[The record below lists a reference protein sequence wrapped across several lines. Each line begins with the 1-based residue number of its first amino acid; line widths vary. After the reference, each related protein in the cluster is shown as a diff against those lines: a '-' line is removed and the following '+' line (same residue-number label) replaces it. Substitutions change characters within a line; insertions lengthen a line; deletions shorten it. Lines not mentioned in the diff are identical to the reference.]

1 MTRNRTKGCPGR
13 PYAATVTDGILI
25 LFDRHVA
32 RRYADATIAAVAHAV
47 SRLGVAVPLR
57 ELPTAAI
64 DASVIAH
71 PGAGVVVGPGSP
83 YDNPDGVLAVI
94 RTARERGVPLVGT

>member
-1 MTRNRTKGCPGR
+1 MT
-13 PYAATVTDGILI
+13 DDILV

-32 RRYADATIAAVAHAV
+32 RRYADATTDALGHAV
-47 SRLGVAVPLR
+47 NRCGAHIRVH
-57 ELPTAAI
+57 ELPTSAI
-64 DASVIAH
+64 DASVLRH
-71 PGAGVVVGPGSP
+71 PGAGIVMGPGSP

>member
-1 MTRNRTKGCPGR
+1 
-13 PYAATVTDGILI
+13 VTDGILI

-32 RRYADATIAAVAHAV
+32 RSYADATMEALGHAV
-47 SRLGVAVPLR
+47 NRFGVDLPLR
-57 ELPTAAI
+57 ELPTASI
-64 DASVIAH
+64 DASVVGH

-94 RTARERGVPLVGT
+94 RSARKRGVPLVGT

>member
-1 MTRNRTKGCPGR
+1 MT
-13 PYAATVTDGILI
+13 DDILV
-25 LFDRHVA
+25 LFDRPVA
-32 RRYADATIAAVAHAV
+32 RRFADATMDALGHAV
-47 SRLGVAVPLR
+47 NRCGADVRLR

-64 DASVIAH
+64 DASVVRH
-71 PGAGVVVGPGSP
+71 PGAGVVMGPGSP